1 MKELFETVDMRHIID
16 FIKDISIFVIVF
28 NLLVLFQL
36 LSLDF
41 TTFLVFSVDL
51 WEVNIRLG

>member
-1 MKELFETVDMRHIID
+1 MSKCDRSSILSKTSIFIID
-16 FIKDISIFVIVF
+16 F

-41 TTFLVFSVDL
+41 TTLLVFSVDL
-51 WEVNIRLG
+51 RELNIRLW

>member
-1 MKELFETVDMRHIID
+1 LKLSICIN

-51 WEVNIRLG
+51 